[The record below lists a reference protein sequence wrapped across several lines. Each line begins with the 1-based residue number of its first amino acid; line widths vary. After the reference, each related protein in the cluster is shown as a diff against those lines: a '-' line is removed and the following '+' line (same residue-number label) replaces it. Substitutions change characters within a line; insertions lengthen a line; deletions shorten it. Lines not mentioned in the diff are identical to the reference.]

1 MNFVITRYTEYTHIG
16 SNMKTLLLLKYA
28 VLLLS
33 NQLCFASSLS
43 FKKYPGVVLM
53 RLIRNSK
60 VLLRFY

>member
-1 MNFVITRYTEYTHIG
+1 
-16 SNMKTLLLLKYA
+16 MKTLLLLKYA

-33 NQLCFASSLS
+33 NQLCFTTSLS

-60 VLLRFY
+60 VLLRFYWLDYHYSSIM

>member
-1 MNFVITRYTEYTHIG
+1 
-16 SNMKTLLLLKYA
+16 MKTLLLLKYA

-33 NQLCFASSLS
+33 NQLCFTSSLS